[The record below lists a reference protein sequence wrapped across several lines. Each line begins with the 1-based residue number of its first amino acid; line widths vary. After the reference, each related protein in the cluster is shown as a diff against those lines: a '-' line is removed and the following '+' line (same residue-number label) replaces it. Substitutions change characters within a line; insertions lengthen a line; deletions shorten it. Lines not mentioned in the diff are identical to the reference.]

1 MFPAHH
7 LSYMV
12 TKHGLQQK
20 QKNYSTNLFL
30 STQIIE
36 PQPAQD
42 KKSTKG
48 RKPSHFYQGETQSL
62 RKEYILYSLF

>member
-36 PQPAQD
+36 PHTRTGQ
-42 KKSTKG
+42 KKHEG
-48 RKPSHFYQGETQSL
+48 
-62 RKEYILYSLF
+62 